1 MVYEL
6 KGKEQLDKVVNDFVS
21 QFGCTAE
28 LGTDFNYCYETERL
42 QYSLLMSAVA
52 NETFMKF
59 ICENHPEA
67 ARITDNI
74 FIWSLLHE
82 IGHHE
87 TWRLWSDTE
96 QAEFDETK
104 ELIDALSMCCEDEE
118 EYAKYC
124 TAYCYILDECVAT
137 AWAADYIYFHEK
149 ELREFW
155 EKWTEELWT
164 FCIVNDF
171 DEGLKAFQKGDYNVS

>member
-6 KGKEQLDKVVNDFVS
+6 KGKEQLDKVINGFVS

-28 LGTDFNYCYETERL
+28 FGADFNYCYETGKL
-42 QYSLLMSAVA
+42 QYSLLMGATA
-52 NETFMKF
+52 NETFIDF
-59 ICENHPEA
+59 ICENFPEA
-67 ARITDNI
+67 AEITDNI

-87 TWRLWSDTE
+87 TWQLWSDTE

-104 ELIDALSMCCEDEE
+104 KLIDALSMCCESDEV
-118 EYAKYC
+118 YAKSC
-124 TAYCYILDECVAT
+124 TAYYYILDERVAT
-137 AWAADYIYFHEK
+137 AWAANYIYFHEK

-155 EKWTEELWT
+155 RDWLEELWT

-171 DEGLKAFQKGDYNVS
+171 DEGLKAF